1 MADQPIR
8 ASKLSTVKTSAEQD
22 LHAAFSYVEDVEQ
35 PFFDKKQRFTFED
48 MPGYFA
54 TLEKAA
60 EFVASARTKNPDQT
74 ITFDDKEGPIT
85 FTIDDVAGAVSSR
98 EGHVALVAWRTA
110 LNQDN
115 KITAL
120 HRARSSFQKASR
132 FCPDR
137 AVHYINLAHAHQ
149 LFGDKPS
156 AIESI
161 AVALRLSPDDAEAI
175 KLNGEISQLPDPT
188 SSTGDPFFGAKKE
201 RANPLWYS
209 GLAGVACLI
218 AGMAIPNSLISGRN
232 PTIPEAVVPL
242 LMIAGW
248 ALIIGSIVIAFKMR
262 KEYTEYRDQRQSE
275 DLHEMITELH
285 ETRYRAERERKL

>member
-35 PFFDKKQRFTFED
+35 PFFDKKQRLTFED

-74 ITFDDKEGPIT
+74 ITFDDKEGPIM
-85 FTIDDVAGAVSSR
+85 FTIDDVAGSVSSR
-98 EGHVALVAWRTA
+98 EGHVALVAWRLA

-120 HRARSSFQKASR
+120 NRARSAFQKAAK

-137 AVHYINLAHAHQ
+137 AAHYINLAHVYL
-149 LFGDKPS
+149 LFRDKPS
-156 AIESI
+156 ATESI
-161 AVALRLSPDDAEAI
+161 AVALKLSPDDAEAI
-175 KLNGEISQLPDPT
+175 KLNGAISQLPDSAQLP
-188 SSTGDPFFGAKKE
+188 KKE
-201 RANPLWYS
+201 GANPLWYS
-209 GLAGVACLI
+209 GLAGIACFIIGANLPVSVTGGRQSAVPDALPPILI
-218 AGMAIPNSLISGRN
+218 
-232 PTIPEAVVPL
+232 L
-242 LMIAGW
+242 LGL
-248 ALIIGSIVIAFKMR
+248 ALTIGSIVIAFKTR
-262 KEYTEYRDQRQSE
+262 DEYTEYKSIRQSQDYDE
-275 DLHEMITELH
+275 LVTEIH
-285 ETRYRAERERKL
+285 ETRYQAERERKL